1 VSFNLTVFIL
11 AAIEMPHKSARRINS
26 MRLVFPTRIR
36 TALFAG
42 LLLGGL
48 AVAGAQQPSDQSPP
62 PQPAPSTDPQA
73 PQTAPPEDQQTA
85 PQADQQTAA
94 QPSAPQADPQPAAQP
109 SAPQETQQAA
119 PQADQQPVPQ
129 TASPA
134 DNTPAD
140 NTKMNE
146 RDRNPNEPT
155 ADRQKDNRSD
165 REITQQVR
173 KAIVKDKSLS
183 TYAHNV
189 KVITQNGTVTLK
201 GPVRSEEEKKAI
213 EAKAAEVAGQD
224 KVTNQLDVKSK
235 D

>member
-1 VSFNLTVFIL
+1 MT
-11 AAIEMPHKSARRINS
+11 
-26 MRLVFPTRIR
+26 LVFPARIR

-48 AVAGAQQPSDQSPP
+48 AVAVAQQPSDQSAP
-62 PQPAPSTDPQA
+62 PQSAPPTDQPA
-73 PQTAPPEDQQTA
+73 PQTAPPADQQTA
-85 PQADQQTAA
+85 PQADQQPARE
-94 QPSAPQADPQPAAQP
+94 QSSSPAD
-109 SAPQETQQAA
+109 QQAA
-119 PQADQQPVPQ
+119 PQADQQPAPQ
-129 TASPA
+129 TAS
-134 DNTPAD
+134 PAD

-146 RDRNPNEPT
+146 RDRNPKEPT

-189 KVITQNGTVTLK
+189 KVITQNGMVTLK

-213 EAKAAEVAGQD
+213 EARAAEVAGQD

>member
-1 VSFNLTVFIL
+1 
-11 AAIEMPHKSARRINS
+11 MPHKSARRINS
-26 MRLVFPTRIR
+26 MRLVCPTPIR

-48 AVAGAQQPSDQSPP
+48 AVAGAQQPSDQSAPP
-62 PQPAPSTDPQA
+62 ESAPQTDQQA
-73 PQTAPPEDQQTA
+73 PQTAPPTEPQTT
-85 PQADQQTAA
+85 PQADQQ
-94 QPSAPQADPQPAAQP
+94 PAAQQ
-109 SAPQETQQAA
+109 SAPEANQQAA
-119 PQADQQPVPQ
+119 PQADQQPAAQ

-134 DNTPAD
+134 DHPPAD

-189 KVITQNGTVTLK
+189 KVITQNGMVTLK

>member
-1 VSFNLTVFIL
+1 M
-11 AAIEMPHKSARRINS
+11 E
-26 MRLVFPTRIR
+26 LVCPTRIR

-48 AVAGAQQPSDQSPP
+48 AVAGAQQPSDQSAP
-62 PQPAPSTDPQA
+62 PQSAPQTDQQA
-73 PQTAPPEDQQTA
+73 PQTAPPADQQTA
-85 PQADQQTAA
+85 PQADQQ
-94 QPSAPQADPQPAAQP
+94 PAPP
-109 SAPQETQQAA
+109 
-119 PQADQQPVPQ
+119 
-129 TASPA
+129 TAS
-134 DNTPAD
+134 PAD

-146 RDRNPNEPT
+146 RDRSANEPT

-189 KVITQNGTVTLK
+189 KVITQNGMVTLK

-224 KVTNQLDVKSK
+224 KVTNQLDVKLK